1 LSNNDKVEKAKKII
15 NKLEVDIVVYNEHH
29 LNRQD
34 RQNVND
40 FNQLFKGRG
49 AAIQS
54 VVHKKIRRVQEGRT
68 SLMVIEPLIKY
79 IKNDQP
85 GKDKTGLSRWSMM
98 TFNGNIGRML
108 HFFAREKVHSKGS
121 KGRYIKV

>member
-1 LSNNDKVEKAKKII
+1 MSNNDKVEKAKKII